1 MGERAQ
7 KRSKIMVGL
16 ATVPAGE
23 VLPKAAL
30 STAENFLVSEAGST
44 PPSQSASG
52 SALFPGACHALPGE
66 ECLDEE
72 LVIRGNW

>member
-1 MGERAQ
+1 MA
-7 KRSKIMVGL
+7 GL
-16 ATVPAGE
+16 ATVPAWE

-30 STAENFLVSEAGST
+30 STAENFVVSEAGDP

-52 SALFPGACHALPGE
+52 SVLFPGACHALPGE

-72 LVIRGNW
+72 LVVRGNW